1 MDTDWGKVL
10 GFVETEADGTFVA
23 MTAIEVGGDM
33 TDGTEDARTTNFPC
47 SIIWHLDTMETRKGI
62 TFNIVY
68 PSFFF
73 STSNEMYH

>member
-33 TDGTEDARTTNFPC
+33 TDGTKMPEPP
-47 SIIWHLDTMETRKGI
+47 
-62 TFNIVY
+62 TFLALSY
-68 PSFFF
+68 G
-73 STSNEMYH
+73 T